1 MPLKRPTD
9 AFKKTDGCLKR
20 RTFAYKEAGSN
31 SMYAAGSEA
40 GMLTRGRMYAGC
52 HDVGWYVRCAAVQE
66 DCVAL
71 ISGCGVCVCVCVVC
85 VLCVCVC
92 VCA

>member
-1 MPLKRPTD
+1 
-9 AFKKTDGCLKR
+9 
-20 RTFAYKEAGSN
+20 
-31 SMYAAGSEA
+31 MYAAGSEA

-71 ISGCGVCVCVCVVC
+71 ISGCSVCVCVC

-92 VCA
+92 VCVCVCIGTQIRRRVGGGRRGALAYADVCS